1 MLTKKA
7 QYALYALRYLA
18 FKKNEGPVL
27 IKEMVE
33 AEKLPQKFIEAI
45 LVDLKNAGFVN
56 SKKGKNGGYYLIKE
70 PKDINFAD
78 IIRIF
83 DGAIALL
90 PCATYKYY
98 EKCNKCEND
107 DACGLRNVVKEIRDK
122 TVAIMKE
129 LTLQD
134 VIDRDKTGRFN
145 ML

>member
-18 FKKNEGPVL
+18 FKKDKGPVL
-27 IKEMVE
+27 IKEIVE
-33 AEKLPQKFIEAI
+33 VEKLPQKFIEAI

-70 PKDINFAD
+70 PKEINFAD

-98 EKCNKCEND
+98 EKCDKCQND
-107 DACGLRNVVKEIRDK
+107 DDCGLRNVVKEIRDK

-134 VIDRDKTGRFN
+134 VIDRDNTGRY
-145 ML
+145 LK

>member
-18 FKKNEGPVL
+18 FKKDKGPVL
-27 IKEMVE
+27 IKEIVE
-33 AEKLPQKFIEAI
+33 AEFLPQKFIEAI

-98 EKCNKCEND
+98 EKCTKCNND
-107 DACGLRNVVKEIRDK
+107 DDCGLRNVVKEIRDK

-134 VIDRDKTGRFN
+134 VIDRDSTGRYIK
-145 ML
+145 

>member
-18 FKKNEGPVL
+18 FKKDKGPVL
-27 IKEMVE
+27 IKEIVE
-33 AEKLPQKFIEAI
+33 AEFLPQKFIEAI

-70 PKDINFAD
+70 PKEINFAD

-98 EKCNKCEND
+98 EKCDKCQND
-107 DACGLRNVVKEIRDK
+107 DNCGLRNVVKEIRDK

-134 VIDRDKTGRFN
+134 VIDRDKTGRY
-145 ML
+145 LK

>member
-18 FKKNEGPVL
+18 FKKANGPVL

-70 PKDINFAD
+70 PKEINFAD
-78 IIRIF
+78 IIRVF

-98 EKCNKCEND
+98 EKCEKCEND
-107 DACGLRNVVKEIRDK
+107 DDCGLRNVVKEIRDK

>member
-18 FKKNEGPVL
+18 FKKDKGPVL
-27 IKEMVE
+27 IKEIVE
-33 AEKLPQKFIEAI
+33 VEKLPQKFIEAI

-98 EKCNKCEND
+98 EKCDKCQND
-107 DACGLRNVVKEIRDK
+107 DDCGLRNVVKEIRDK

-134 VIDRDKTGRFN
+134 VIDRDNTGRY
-145 ML
+145 LK

>member
-18 FKKNEGPVL
+18 FKKDKGPVL
-27 IKEMVE
+27 IKEIVE
-33 AEKLPQKFIEAI
+33 AEFLPQKFIEAI

-70 PKDINFAD
+70 PKEINFAD

-98 EKCNKCEND
+98 EKCDKCQNEDN
-107 DACGLRNVVKEIRDK
+107 CGLRNVVKEIRDK

-134 VIDRDKTGRFN
+134 VIDRDYTDRYLK
-145 ML
+145 

>member
-18 FKKNEGPVL
+18 FKKDKGPVL
-27 IKEMVE
+27 IKEIVE
-33 AEKLPQKFIEAI
+33 AEFLPQKFIEAI

-70 PKDINFAD
+70 PKEINFAD

-98 EKCNKCEND
+98 ERCDKCQND
-107 DACGLRNVVKEIRDK
+107 DNCGLRNVVKEIRDK

-134 VIDRDKTGRFN
+134 VIDRDKTGRY
-145 ML
+145 LK

>member
-18 FKKNEGPVL
+18 MKKDTGPVL
-27 IKEMVE
+27 IKDIVDVE
-33 AEKLPQKFIEAI
+33 FLPKKFLEAI
-45 LVDLKNAGFVN
+45 LIDLKNAGIVN

-78 IIRIF
+78 VIRLF

-98 EKCNKCEND
+98 EKCQKCEND
-107 DACGLRNVVKEIRDK
+107 DDCGLRNVVKEIRDK
-122 TVAIMKE
+122 TVAILKD
-129 LTLQD
+129 LSLQD
-134 VIDRDKTGRFN
+134 VIDRDKTGRYKI
-145 ML
+145 L

>member
-18 FKKNEGPVL
+18 FKKDKGPVL
-27 IKEMVE
+27 IKEIVE
-33 AEKLPQKFIEAI
+33 AEFLPQKFIEAI

-90 PCATYKYY
+90 PCATFKYY
-98 EKCNKCEND
+98 EKCEKCEND
-107 DACGLRNVVKEIRDK
+107 DDCGLRNVVKEIRDK

-134 VIDRDKTGRFN
+134 VIDRDSTGRYVK
-145 ML
+145 

>member
-1 MLTKKA
+1 MLSKKA
-7 QYALYALRYLA
+7 QYALYAIRYLA
-18 FKKNEGPVL
+18 MKKDKNPVL
-27 IKEMVE
+27 IKEIVE
-33 AEKLPQKFIEAI
+33 AEKLPQKFLEAI
-45 LVDLKNAGFVN
+45 LVDLKNAGIVN

-98 EKCNKCEND
+98 EKCTKCEQD
-107 DACGLRNVVKEIRDK
+107 EDCGLRNVVKEIRDK
-122 TVAIMKE
+122 TVAILKS

-134 VIDRDKTGRFN
+134 VIDRDKTSRY
-145 ML
+145 L

>member
-18 FKKNEGPVL
+18 FKKDKGPVL
-27 IKEMVE
+27 IKEIVE
-33 AEKLPQKFIEAI
+33 AEFLPQKFIEAI

-98 EKCNKCEND
+98 EKCTKCNND
-107 DACGLRNVVKEIRDK
+107 DDCGLRNVVKEIRDK

-134 VIDRDKTGRFN
+134 VIDRDSTGRYVK
-145 ML
+145 

>member
-1 MLTKKA
+1 MLSKKA

-18 FKKNEGPVL
+18 MKKDRNPVL
-27 IKEMVE
+27 IKEIVE
-33 AEKLPQKFIEAI
+33 VEKLPQKFLEAI
-45 LVDLKNAGFVN
+45 LVDLKNAGIVN

-70 PKDINFAD
+70 PKEINFAD

-98 EKCNKCEND
+98 EKCTKCEQEEE
-107 DACGLRNVVKEIRDK
+107 CGLRNVVKEIRDK
-122 TVAIMKE
+122 TVVVLKS

-134 VIDRDKTGRFN
+134 VIERDKTNRYF
-145 ML
+145 

>member
-18 FKKNEGPVL
+18 FKKDKGPVL
-27 IKEMVE
+27 IKEIVE
-33 AEKLPQKFIEAI
+33 AEFLRQKFIEAI

-98 EKCNKCEND
+98 EKCTKCNND
-107 DACGLRNVVKEIRDK
+107 DDCGLRNVVKEIRDK

-134 VIDRDKTGRFN
+134 VIDRDSTGRYVK
-145 ML
+145 

>member
-18 FKKNEGPVL
+18 FKKDKGPGL
-27 IKEMVE
+27 IKEIVE
-33 AEKLPQKFIEAI
+33 VEKLPQKFIEAI

-98 EKCNKCEND
+98 EKCDKCQND
-107 DACGLRNVVKEIRDK
+107 DDCGLRNVVKEIRDK

-134 VIDRDKTGRFN
+134 VIDRDNTGRY
-145 ML
+145 LK